1 MYMKF
6 LSFYPNIVDQIKY
19 FSLTDRK

>member
-19 FSLTDRK
+19 FSLTNKE